1 MLVFTVTNVEGFGMR
16 PVMVSAYTIMFL
28 KNIALISR
36 LPNHKMVTN

>member
-28 KNIALISR
+28 KYALISR
-36 LPNHKMVTN
+36 LLNHKMVTN